1 MKAKSFRELFAQAR
15 QDDNY
20 WVHSAVLDFTEEL
33 FALMEG
39 HRVNKAELARRLG
52 TSPAYITKILRGDVN
67 FTLRTIAK
75 LGRVFDRRPRLHLA
89 PAETITKWV
98 DVPWQA
104 LAARPDTDFTFRYK
118 VKAVTSA
125 PGYRRAAEADTR
137 EGTWSRALRS
147 ALPSEDPNATTPAAA

>member
-1 MKAKSFRELFAQAR
+1 M
-15 QDDNY
+15 DD
-20 WVHSAVLDFTEEL
+20 
-33 FALMEG
+33 

-52 TSPAYITKILRGDVN
+52 TSPAYVTKVLRGDVN

-104 LAARPDTDFTFRYK
+104 PAARPQAEFTD
-118 VKAVTSA
+118 VKMAAEGQETEA
-125 PGYRRAAEADTR
+125 ATPARPHPKRRRRAAR
-137 EGTWSRALRS
+137 GRA
-147 ALPSEDPNATTPAAA
+147 TK

>member
-1 MKAKSFRELFAQAR
+1 MKAKSFRQLFERAR
-15 QDDNY
+15 QDDEY

-75 LGRVFDRRPRLHLA
+75 LGRVFDRLPRLHLA

-104 LAARPDTDFTFRYK
+104 LAARPETEFTD
-118 VKAVTSA
+118 VKIAAEGQETA
-125 PGYRRAAEADTR
+125 AATPAQAHPKRRRRAAR
-137 EGTWSRALRS
+137 GRA
-147 ALPSEDPNATTPAAA
+147 TK